1 MLEKGRLKIEFP
13 PMPRRLVFTGAVVVL
28 AAGTVTAQDPP
39 PFFTQG
45 VPGPSAI
52 LLGTYGDR
60 SPSLATPPSVG
71 TGRWQGSDATITEHA
86 GSTTSTQGEPIRSG
100 GIRRITLDQVKRQAV
115 DPVASPFARLGQ
127 LSIEAA
133 RQHRLGVQADYFPKI
148 GATVA
153 NLHFSE
159 FLGQVLSIRRPIA
172 GSTLQVP
179 LPLFSQNMTIA
190 AVTFVQPITPLFKV
204 YQAIQI
210 ARADER
216 IAMAKAGAPSAKR
229 ESETQLE
236 ETYFR
241 LLVAQRQLISA
252 EFKLRNTESQPAY
265 ASASGELVRAPGQSP
280 ELLEA
285 KNALLTASTKVS
297 ELTAALN
304 RAIGWPDDTKLDL
317 VPPDPL
323 VETISLQEVTDKSVG
338 GANLDVIEAEQTVVK
353 ARAAS
358 VISKLDYVPTVAAV
372 GGFMF
377 QNTIPLVPNNFGY
390 GGVLVSYNIFDFGK
404 RERAV
409 KEARA
414 QLEMAEMGLQ
424 LTKAKIAANIKKTY
438 FELER
443 SRQFSQLAQK
453 MGSDVVG
460 LIHVSSTPQGLEIQ
474 AARANLEIEMLEA
487 DFAHRQAYASL
498 KALIG
503 PSN

>member
-1 MLEKGRLKIEFP
+1 MLEKRKSKISLP
-13 PMPRRLVFTGAVVVL
+13 AMVRPLVVAAAVLVL
-28 AAGTVTAQDPP
+28 AAGTATAQDSPP
-39 PFFTQG
+39 VFTQG
-45 VPGPSAI
+45 VPGYSVN
-52 LLGTYGDR
+52 LLGEFGGR
-60 SPSLATPPSVG
+60 STSVATPPSA
-71 TGRWQGSDATITEHA
+71 GSGQRPGNETAVREHA
-86 GSTTSTQGEPIRSG
+86 GSAASTGGEAVRSG
-100 GIRRITLDQVKRQAV
+100 GIRRITLEQVKQQAV
-115 DPVASPFARLGQ
+115 DPAASPFARLGQ

-133 RQHRLGVQADYFPKI
+133 RQHRLGVQADYFPKF

-159 FLGQVLSIRRPIA
+159 FLGQVLSVRRPIA

-204 YQAIQI
+204 HQAVQV

-216 IAMAKAGAPSAKR
+216 IAMAKAGALVAKH
-229 ESETQLE
+229 EPETQLE

-241 LLVAQRQLISA
+241 LLIAQRELISA
-252 EFKLRNTESQPAY
+252 DFKLRNTESQPAY
-265 ASASGELVRAPGQSP
+265 ASASSELVSAPGQSP
-280 ELLEA
+280 ELLET
-285 KNALLTASTKVS
+285 KKALLTASAKVK
-297 ELTAALN
+297 ELTASLN
-304 RAIGWPDDTKLDL
+304 RVMGWPENTELDL

-323 VETISLQEVTDKSVG
+323 VENLSLQEVADQSA
-338 GANLDVIEAEQTVVK
+338 GAANIDVIEAEQTVVK

-372 GGFMF
+372 GGFLF
-377 QNTIPLVPNNFGY
+377 QNAIPLVPNNFGY

-414 QLEMAEMGLQ
+414 QLGMAEMGLQ

-443 SRQFSQLAQK
+443 SRQLSHLAQK
-453 MGSDVVG
+453 MGSSVVG
-460 LIHVSSTPQGLEIQ
+460 LIHVSSTPEGLEIK
-474 AARANLEIEMLEA
+474 AARAKMEIEMLEA
-487 DFAHRQAYASL
+487 DLAHRQAYARL

-503 PSN
+503 SSN